1 MDRVLRVAFSIT
13 AAVIIYMC
21 VGSIGPKTIKASELA
36 QTKIMQCM
44 EKCIRTEGS
53 SKTEI
58 CKSRCANLPSVFGK
72 QIKRQDC
79 MKVYKNCYK
88 ICAKRDKVC
97 KKNCKQALMRCP

>member
-13 AAVIIYMC
+13 AAVIIYIF

-36 QTKIMQCM
+36 QTEIMHCM

-53 SKTEI
+53 SKKEI
-58 CKSRCANLPSVFGK
+58 CKSHCANLPSVFSK
-72 QIKRQDC
+72 QTKKQDC

-88 ICAKRDKVC
+88 NCAKKDKSC
-97 KKNCKQALMRCP
+97 KKNCKRALMQCS